1 MLLWAHFCPPGGSV
15 SNGCRGVAMKCLACG
30 AEMRLIDVRI
40 EATTPFAIERRIFQC
55 SSCRQTAQRLG
66 FDRSGLPDRT
76 APTVKTCAPALSLQS
91 HRSTARGAPGHAREV
106 LISREVA
113 VTPKKP
119 IDWRAVVGK
128 VSITHKEQASQAR
141 AAAWARTMEKLR
153 SRQMA
158 LKAQAVP
165 IRTTGREFDR
175 VWYGHCLE
183 EAPNP
188 AAPGSELV
196 QDGGAT

>member
-1 MLLWAHFCPPGGSV
+1 
-15 SNGCRGVAMKCLACG
+15 MKCLACG

-66 FDRSGLPDRT
+66 FDRSGLPDCT
-76 APTVKTCAPALSLQS
+76 APAVKGYAPAIRLQAD
-91 HRSTARGAPGHAREV
+91 RSAAGGAPGHAGEK

-113 VTPKKP
+113 VTLQKP
-119 IDWRAVVGK
+119 VDWGAVVGK
-128 VSITHKEQASQAR
+128 VSIALKEQASEAR
-141 AAAWARTMEKLR
+141 AAAWARTVEKLR

-158 LKAQAVP
+158 LKAQAAP

-175 VWYGHCLE
+175 VWYGHCLD

-188 AAPGSELV
+188 VASGPELV
-196 QDGGAT
+196 QDGGATLRVRPKGCSVLSE